1 MHGDL
6 TRSVQRLLR
15 DIETSQSL
23 QTKLVVT
30 GRPVAADPKVDD
42 VAYAAIREAL
52 TNVGRHAHAGYV
64 LVSLRY
70 EDDSIH
76 VVVQD
81 DGVGMPEV
89 ALPHDRDSYPH
100 FGLGHIRDQVLGLE
114 GTFQVANGE
123 EAGATLKF
131 SLPMARSE

>member
-1 MHGDL
+1 M
-6 TRSVQRLLR
+6 LR

-30 GRPVAADPKVDD
+30 GHPAAADPKVDD
-42 VAYAAIREAL
+42 VAYAVIREAL
-52 TNVGRHAHAGYV
+52 TNVCRHAHAGFV

-89 ALPHDRDSYPH
+89 ALPHDYDSYLH
-100 FGLGHIRDQVLGLE
+100 FGLRHGRDQVLGLG
-114 GTFQVANGE
+114 GTFQVVNGE
-123 EAGATLKF
+123 EAGAIVKL
-131 SLPMARSE
+131 SLPILRSE

>member
-1 MHGDL
+1 M
-6 TRSVQRLLR
+6 QRLLR

-30 GRPVAADPKVDD
+30 GHPAAADPKVDD
-42 VAYAAIREAL
+42 VAYAVIREAL
-52 TNVGRHAHAGYV
+52 TNVCRHAHAGFV

-89 ALPHDRDSYPH
+89 ALPHDYDSYLH
-100 FGLGHIRDQVLGLE
+100 FGLRHSRDQVLGLG
-114 GTFQVANGE
+114 GTFQVVNGE
-123 EAGATLKF
+123 EAGAIVKL
-131 SLPMARSE
+131 SLPILRSE